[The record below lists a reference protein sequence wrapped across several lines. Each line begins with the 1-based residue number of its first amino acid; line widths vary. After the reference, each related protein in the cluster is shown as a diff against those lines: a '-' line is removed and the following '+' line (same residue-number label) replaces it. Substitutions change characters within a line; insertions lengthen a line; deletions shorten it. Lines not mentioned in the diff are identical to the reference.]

1 MSKEKSG
8 QNSDADLVWKS
19 GNKERLLDTPV
30 FTVNKSRN
38 ISPDGKAGDFIT
50 IDALDWAAV
59 IPEVEGSFL
68 MVKQWR
74 HGSQSLS
81 LEFPGGVIDAGE
93 SPEEGAAREL
103 LEETGC
109 HAQTLVLLG
118 SVSPNP
124 ALFTN
129 QFHVFL
135 ARGLEA
141 VGKQKL
147 DDTEYLNCVRVPKE
161 EVFAKM
167 GGPECPHALMAAALE
182 LYRQKAGE

>member
-8 QNSDADLVWKS
+8 QESDAGLLWKI
-19 GNKERLLDTPV
+19 GNKEKILETPV
-30 FTVNKSRN
+30 FTVNKSVN
-38 ISPDGKAGDFIT
+38 TAPDGRSGAYIT
-50 IDALDWAAV
+50 IDAPDWAAV
-59 IPEVEGSFL
+59 IPEVDGSFL

-81 LEFPGGVIDAGE
+81 LEFPGGVVAPGE
-93 SPEEGAAREL
+93 SPQEGAAREL

-109 HAQTLVLLG
+109 RAQSLVHLG

-129 QFHVFL
+129 RFHVFL

-141 VGKQKL
+141 AGEQKL
-147 DDTEYLNCVRVPKE
+147 DADEFLNCVRVPKE

-167 GGPECPHALMAAALE
+167 GGSECPHALMAAALE